1 MEALSLSPTPL
12 AARGYITFAPAAL
25 ADDGVE
31 NSSIWRSVV
40 SVEAPEAA
48 MRPMLNLQPTC
59 QDTQDDTLADS
70 ESLANAPEMIAWL
83 IQNLLAR
90 NTYTPE
96 MNTDYRFR
104 TLILA
109 TGCPRRPSYRSGSAE
124 WHARDNP

>member
-12 AARGYITFAPAAL
+12 AARGYITLAPAAL

-40 SVEAPEAA
+40 SAETPETA

-70 ESLANAPEMIAWL
+70 ESLANTLEMIGWL

-90 NTYTPE
+90 DTYTLE
-96 MNTDYRFR
+96 MTTDYRFC

-109 TGCPRRPSYRSGSAE
+109 TGCARRPSYRTGSAE
-124 WHARDNP
+124 WHTRDNP